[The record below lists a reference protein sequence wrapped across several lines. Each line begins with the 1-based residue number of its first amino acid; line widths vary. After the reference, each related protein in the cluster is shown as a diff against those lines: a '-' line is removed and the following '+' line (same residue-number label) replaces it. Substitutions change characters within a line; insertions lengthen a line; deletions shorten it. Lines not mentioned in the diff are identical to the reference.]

1 MHALRRSPQPANPA
15 SQASERASSYACL
28 CACASSVYF
37 TCTYARM
44 LDERSR
50 YIIYIYMYMCMYIR
64 SFYGKESDF
73 LRSTLTPRQERR
85 PIEGDRNRD
94 YATEERGGGEDRPS
108 SFLSSSL
115 LFPSFPPQHASSL
128 LTLMRWPAGRFL
140 QHRPFQLSPIH
151 RDGVPSRDSS
161 CIVK

>member
-50 YIIYIYMYMCMYIR
+50 YIIYIYMYMYMCIR

-115 LFPSFPPQHASSL
+115 LFP
-128 LTLMRWPAGRFL
+128 LTAARFLVADPDAMAGRPL
-140 QHRPFQLSPIH
+140 LATSTVSIIAYSSRWCPIE
-151 RDGVPSRDSS
+151 GQ
-161 CIVK
+161 